1 MLWIKKKSTAVKS
14 KSRKKTKTKPKQK
27 SEIKKTT
34 NTKNINKYIDSAFR
48 LVLKSVVESFCKTF
62 PAEDVIKTFKV
73 LEFEIFKYKEQI
85 LSALTELPSISDREK
100 VWDKVKELFV
110 EILLPM
116 ITVMNTNIATNISKK
131 DEVEEE
137 DIPLEIPNIGIVS
150 RKSAKDIATVKSRIV
165 APNSEKTLVYHKT
178 IVDTGSDT
186 SLISKSIANRLDM
199 EIDKTNSPELSGV
212 ATQTGTVG
220 TVYGLGITIYDN
232 DNSQTI
238 EDDFMVINTDKDFV
252 LLGIPWIDRARAIAD
267 FNSRILQIPI
277 SQRKSIIVP
286 ISLHRR
292 KTNAI
297 SLNIDNFELKK
308 K

>member
-1 MLWIKKKSTAVKS
+1 MLWIKKKKSTAVKS
-14 KSRKKTKTKPKQK
+14 KSRKKTKAKPKQK

-62 PAEDVIKTFKV
+62 SAEDVIKTFKV

-116 ITVMNTNIATNISKK
+116 ITVMNTNIATNLSKK
-131 DEVEEE
+131 EEVEE
-137 DIPLEIPNIGIVS
+137 DTPLEIPNIGIVS

-186 SLISKSIANRLDM
+186 SLISKSIASRLDM
-199 EIDKTNSPELSGV
+199 EIDKTNSPELSGI
-212 ATQTGTVG
+212 ATQTGTIG
-220 TVYGLGITIYDN
+220 TVYGVGITIYDN

-252 LLGIPWIDRARAIAD
+252 LLGIPWLDRARTIVD
-267 FNSRILQIPI
+267 LNSRILQIPI

-292 KTNAI
+292 KTNAT

>member
-62 PAEDVIKTFKV
+62 SAEDVIKTFKV

-137 DIPLEIPNIGIVS
+137 DTPLEIPNIGIVS
-150 RKSAKDIATVKSRIV
+150 QKSAKDIATVKSRIV

-199 EIDKTNSPELSGV
+199 EIDKTNSPELSGI

-238 EDDFMVINTDKDFV
+238 EDDFIVINTDNDFV
-252 LLGIPWIDRARAIAD
+252 IWAD
-267 FNSRILQIPI
+267 FWNQIF
-277 SQRKSIIVP
+277 
-286 ISLHRR
+286 LH
-292 KTNAI
+292 KN
-297 SLNIDNFELKK
+297 NFIKQM
-308 K
+308 

>member
-131 DEVEEE
+131 DEVEE
-137 DIPLEIPNIGIVS
+137 DTPLEIPNIGIVS

-252 LLGIPWIDRARAIAD
+252 LLGIPWIDRARTIVD

-292 KTNAI
+292 KTNAT